1 MSISIII
8 PVAPQF
14 QHASKYLMRC
24 LASVVW
30 QLAPLDEIII
40 EGGSE
45 SILRGAALPIL
56 GDPHIRFLPEEP
68 NRGISASRN
77 RAIRASTGDWIKFLD
92 CDDLL
97 APFALDQFR
106 ALNIQPHLQMI
117 TGPQIKVVNGVPHY
131 EAARER
137 PGMSAINMFNPTL
150 PSMTFVRRLAFEAVG
165 GFNEGIHFEE
175 DWDFWLR
182 LRWEFGMG
190 CFGTVGF
197 PICYYWIDEAERQGK
212 TADHTVAYHGERL
225 DVREYFRR
233 VYGVRPPAA
242 D

>member
-45 SILRGAALPIL
+45 SILRGAALPLL
-56 GDPHIRFLPEEP
+56 GDSHIRFLPELP

-77 RAIRASTGDWIKFLD
+77 RAIRASTGEWIKFLD

-106 ALNIQPHLQMI
+106 ALNIQPHLQLI
-117 TGPQIKVVNGVPHY
+117 TGPQIKVVNGVPRH
-131 EAARER
+131 ETTRER
-137 PGMSAINMFNPTL
+137 PCMNAIHTYNPTL
-150 PSMTFVRRLAFEAVG
+150 PSMTFVRRSAFDAVG

-182 LRWEFGMG
+182 LRRVFGLG

-197 PICYYWIDEAERQGK
+197 PICYYWIDEQERQDK
-212 TADHTVAYHGERL
+212 TADHTVECQGERL

-233 VYGVRPPAA
+233 EYGVHPPVA